1 MERAEVWF
9 HLLLALSV
17 GTVICVT
24 VFGAHWPLSLLPFNA
39 PQSMDCEHALAKAK
53 GLDRGEG
60 LLEMLREMAYA
71 IFPVAWGI
79 VIECLCIQAY
89 GQ

>member
-1 MERAEVWF
+1 VIERAEVWF

-39 PQSMDCEHALAKAK
+39 PQSMDCEHAFTKAK
-53 GLDRGEG
+53 ELDRGEG
-60 LLEMLREMAYA
+60 LLGDAEGDGLCDLCC
-71 IFPVAWGI
+71 
-79 VIECLCIQAY
+79 CLGHCY
-89 GQ
+89 